1 MKKLFIAFAAVVAA
15 MFAFSSCQ
23 KDGGKDSIV
32 GVWEITDANV
42 TVLDVSKNQQMTIQD
57 FYKNVLGIQMGVE
70 DMFDLGDDKGRMELT
85 SDGKAIF
92 STYENGNWEEDVR
105 GTYTYSNNVITFS
118 SDVANMITADKFEVK
133 TLTDKNLV
141 ISADMTELMMEEME
155 AEMGG
160 EELSPE
166 EQAFVNMI
174 MEMFKGYKFFMEMS
188 FVRV

>member
-1 MKKLFIAFAAVVAA
+1 MKKLFITFAAVVAA
-15 MFAFSSCQ
+15 MFAFNSCQ

-42 TVLDVSKNQQMTIQD
+42 TVLDVSKNQEMTIQD
-57 FYKNVLGIQMGVE
+57 FYKNVLGIQMDVE
-70 DMFDLGDDKGRMELT
+70 DMLELGDEKGRMELT

-105 GTYTYSNNVITFS
+105 GTYSYSNNVITFS

-155 AEMGG
+155 SEMGG

>member
-1 MKKLFIAFAAVVAA
+1 

-70 DMFDLGDDKGRMELT
+70 DMFELGDDKGRMELT